1 MNQFL
6 TDISLKTKA
15 NLPFI
20 IYIGLAALASILS
33 VNYSKDLHS
42 YSVMFDET
50 VAKSW
55 IDIFEEASLFKENLF
70 KLMFYTLGQGLSY
83 AATVTL
89 MTVFFLTTKLKYL
102 EKVTGDFYLGTF
114 FYLCFYLLIL
124 EGTVMRAAFA
134 LTLVVVAIY
143 YLKQQQFLKSL
154 CCIILGSQLHLS
166 AILFLL
172 LFPMYLVPGA
182 ARIVWVMFFT
192 APLFYIL
199 DFSVFSKTIDFV
211 SLINPKYLLTYTD
224 RNLIAAQNS
233 TGLYF
238 PYIGFFSLLLGY
250 IYFRLKAQILSDS
263 FVRSIFLIAMTG
275 IILMWMFYD
284 HIAVGARLGELLL
297 FPIVILL
304 VMVEI
309 SIKEKNFLME
319 RAILY
324 ASSSAYFVARF
335 WYLYLR

>member
-1 MNQFL
+1 MNQFQRNIL
-6 TDISLKTKA
+6 LKAKA
-15 NLPFI
+15 ALPFLI
-20 IYIGLAALASILS
+20 CIGLGFLAAILS

-42 YSVMFDET
+42 YTVMFDET

-55 IDIFEEASLFKENLF
+55 IDIFEEFSFFKENLF
-70 KLMFYTLGQGLSY
+70 KLMIYTLGQGFSY
-83 AATVTL
+83 AVAVTL
-89 MTVFFLTTKLKYL
+89 MTVFFLTIKLKYL
-102 EKVTGDFYLGTF
+102 EKITGDFYSGAF

-134 LTLVVVAIY
+134 LTLVVMAIY

-154 CCIILGSQLHLS
+154 CCIILGSQLHFS

-172 LFPMYLVPGA
+172 LFPMYLIPGA
-182 ARIVWVMFFT
+182 LHIVCFVFLA
-192 APLFYIL
+192 APLFYIF
-199 DFSVFSKTIDFV
+199 DISVFSKTIDFF
-211 SLINPKYLLTYTD
+211 SLINPKYLTYTD

-238 PYIGFFSLLLGY
+238 PYIGVFSLLLGY
-250 IYFRLKAQILSDS
+250 LYIRLKERILSDP
-263 FVRSIFLIAMTG
+263 FIRSMFLMAMTG

-297 FPIVILL
+297 FTVAILL
-304 VMVEI
+304 AAVEI
-309 SIKEKNFLME
+309 SVKEKNLLME